1 MTYFLV
7 FLSAIAAATVLPLSS
22 EFAAIAAIK
31 TAHNPWGIWLIA
43 TLGNT
48 LGSVINWALGRYL
61 EKFKHRSWFP
71 FNDTQL
77 ESAQN
82 TFNRYGLW
90 SLLFAWVPIIGDGLT
105 LVAGVM
111 KVKIWVFTLLVA
123 TGKAARY
130 AFIILAFLS
139 L

>member
-1 MTYFLV
+1 MTYLFV
-7 FLSAIAAATVLPLSS
+7 FLSAIAAATFLPLSS
-22 EFAAIAAIK
+22 EIAAIAAIK
-31 TAHNPWGIWLIA
+31 TEHNPWLIWFIA

-48 LGSVINWALGRYL
+48 LGSVINWALGQYL

-77 ESAQN
+77 VRAQN
-82 TFNRYGLW
+82 IFNRYGLW
-90 SLLFAWVPIIGDGLT
+90 SLLFAWIPVIGDGLT
-105 LVAGVM
+105 LIAGVM
-111 KVKIWVFTLLVA
+111 KVKLWLFTLLVA
-123 TGKAARY
+123 IGKAARY